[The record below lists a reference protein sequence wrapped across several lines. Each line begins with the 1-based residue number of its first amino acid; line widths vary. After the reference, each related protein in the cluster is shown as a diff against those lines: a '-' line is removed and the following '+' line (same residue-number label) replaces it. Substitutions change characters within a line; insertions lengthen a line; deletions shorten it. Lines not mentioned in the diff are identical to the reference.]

1 MIGLSTTLAVGYGSG
16 YSPAMRR
23 HFAVDVRP
31 TQAALRHVNASEWVG
46 VDTGGPAGRVLLRLG
61 LSRQGRLVCTGL
73 IVGTAEPL
81 WGDPPEIGEVTARQL
96 RAIPLGEM
104 IASLALSAAIG
115 SKRPDDPIQAY
126 LARVRGRP
134 LRERVTPYP
143 GPQAR
148 PGPKGH
154 PSEHYERVAVAYRE
168 ALVAHP
174 RAPMKALA
182 EQLHYSDATVRRWVQ
197 RARDKGLLGP
207 SIPGKAG
214 EEPQP

>member
-1 MIGLSTTLAVGYGSG
+1 VGQ
-16 YSPAMRR
+16 
-23 HFAVDVRP
+23 

-61 LSRQGRLVCTGL
+61 LSRQGRLVCSGL

-81 WGDPPEIGEVTARQL
+81 WGDPPEIGEVTR
-96 RAIPLGEM
+96 
-104 IASLALSAAIG
+104 SATSGHPAC
-115 SKRPDDPIQAY
+115 
-126 LARVRGRP
+126 GRP
-134 LRERVTPYP
+134 LRERVTSYP